1 MITLIFFTIGAAFVQ
16 RTTGFG
22 FGIFIM
28 TVLPWLM
35 PSYGEATT
43 LSGLL
48 AAVTS
53 LILTVKYRREI
64 VWRQLMPILA
74 TFLVTSFFAVEMLT
88 WLRSDVLRYVLGATL
103 ILSAVYFAFFA
114 NRLKVRPTIGMQ
126 VVLGVMSGI
135 MGGLFGMQGPPA
147 VLYFLA
153 VAESKERYAA
163 LAQCYFLLGN
173 CMMTLYRADAGFL
186 TAHVAQAW
194 CYAVPAVLVGT
205 YLGALV
211 FNRLS
216 MPLLR
221 KIVYAYIG
229 ISGVVAMVF

>member
-1 MITLIFFTIGAAFVQ
+1 MITLILFTIGAAFVQ

-28 TVLPWLM
+28 TVLPFLL

-53 LILTVKYRREI
+53 FLLTVKYRREI
-64 VWRQLMPILA
+64 AWRKLLPILVS
-74 TFLVTSFFAVEMLT
+74 FLLASFVAVRMLT
-88 WLRSDVLRYVLGATL
+88 WLRGETVKYVLGVTL
-103 ILSAVYFAFFA
+103 VLSAVYYGFFA
-114 NRLKVRPTIGMQ
+114 ERITVRGTLGVQ
-126 VVLGVMSGI
+126 VVLGLLSGI

-153 VAESKERYAA
+153 VSESKDRYTAWT
-163 LAQCYFLLGN
+163 QCYFLIGN
-173 CMMTLYRADAGFL
+173 CMMTVYRAQSGFL
-186 TAHVAQAW
+186 TQEVASAW

-205 YLGALV
+205 WLGSLV
-211 FNRLS
+211 YNRLS
-216 MPLLR
+216 LPTL
-221 KIVYAYIG
+221 KKWVYLYIG
-229 ISGVVAMVF
+229 ISGMVAIAS